1 MSQSSGRL
9 WAELGADAFDALDK
23 ARAVAILPVAAV
35 EQHGP
40 HLPLSVD
47 ACINEGVLNAALA
60 LLAADD
66 PVLVLPPQVIGKSE
80 EHLRFAGTLSAP
92 AESLIRQWNE
102 IGDGVARAGIRKLLF
117 FNSHGGN
124 PPVMEIVS
132 RDLRGRH
139 DMLAVTANW
148 YDLAP
153 LGDWFAAGEL
163 KHGIHGGEVETSVM
177 LHLRPDLVNMAKASD
192 FVSSS
197 VACERE
203 FDRLSPLGP
212 TSYAW
217 ETQDLNPSGA
227 VGNAAAADA
236 GRGEQAVN
244 AAAAEL
250 AALLRDMLRA
260 DPDRLI
266 RRR

>member
-1 MSQSSGRL
+1 MPISSRRL
-9 WAELGADAFDALDK
+9 WAELGSDAFTSLDK

-40 HLPLSVD
+40 HLPLAVD

-60 LLAADD
+60 LLPADD

-80 EHLRFAGTLSAP
+80 EHLRFPGTLSVP
-92 AESLIRQWNE
+92 ADALVRQWNE
-102 IGDGVARAGIRKLLF
+102 IGDGVARAGIRKLLI

-124 PPVMEIVS
+124 PSVMEIVS

-139 DMLAVTANW
+139 AMLAVTANW

-153 LGDWFAAGEL
+153 LANWFAVDEL

-177 LHLRPDLVNMAKASD
+177 LHLRPDLVDMAKASN

-197 VACERE
+197 IACGAA

-212 TSYAW
+212 TPYAW
-217 ETQDLNPSGA
+217 EAQDLHPAGA
-227 VGNAAAADA
+227 AGNAAAADA
-236 GRGEQAVN
+236 ERGAQAV
-244 AAAAEL
+244 AAAAAGL
-250 AALLRDMLRA
+250 ATLLQDMLRA
-260 DPDRLI
+260 DPDALI
-266 RRR
+266 RRM